1 MKKILSLICA
11 VLILSLPV
19 CGQGEA
25 AQHDFGGASIS
36 SVEES
41 AGAWA
46 GGAEVDEMMLQI
58 QVTANGKDIVFELND
73 CQAARDLCAQ
83 LPLSVEVAD
92 YSTNEKIFYPPQALD
107 ISDAPQANAVAGTL
121 AYYAPWDDVVMFYG
135 DFGSASGLYILGQA
149 VSGGEFIEEM
159 TGLIEISQLQG

>member
-11 VLILSLPV
+11 VLILTLPV

-25 AQHDFGGASIS
+25 AQH
-36 SVEES
+36 
-41 AGAWA
+41 
-46 GGAEVDEMMLQI
+46 
-58 QVTANGKDIVFELND
+58 
-73 CQAARDLCAQ
+73 
-83 LPLSVEVAD
+83 
-92 YSTNEKIFYPPQALD
+92 
-107 ISDAPQANAVAGTL
+107 
-121 AYYAPWDDVVMFYG
+121 